1 MPKTTHG
8 MAAYQGEIAALVS
21 SLAIAITPYF
31 FIHGYSQKCS
41 PYILNFWKG
50 LISILLF
57 IVLLI
62 ATQQQLFPED
72 SFRTY
77 ALLIASGFFGIGLGD
92 TFYFQAFET
101 LGPRWAVLLETIT
114 PSFTGIISYI
124 YYSTTLTVL
133 QWIGMIITG
142 LGIYLVAHVSDQQ
155 NIEQEQLEIN
165 QKQQDLPIQQI
176 IQKDQQADLYKT
188 RLDEDMQTQD
198 QIVFHNENSSKINI
212 IANEILVKDK
222 TCQIEL
228 INQRNKYSKEF
239 LLGILKGLGFAFC
252 QAFGMVFA
260 HDAAVSGKF
269 TPLETTFLRVLTGQ
283 LYVTLIMVF
292 TCDRLHWPSKN
303 TEESLYYL
311 AGIASCSILGIWA
324 QQTSLKF
331 IRPEVAQTII
341 ATSPLFSLFIG
352 CLRED
357 KIHIKDILGSLI
369 SIIGVSMVIW
379 L

>member
-1 MPKTTHG
+1 MPKISHG
-8 MAAYQGEIAALVS
+8 IAAYQGEIAALVS
-21 SLAIAITPYF
+21 SFAIAITPYF

-41 PYILNFWKG
+41 PYVLNFWKG
-50 LISILLF
+50 LISIILF
-57 IVLLI
+57 IVLLV
-62 ATQQQLFPED
+62 ATQQQMFPED

-114 PSFTGIISYI
+114 PSFTGIISYV
-124 YYSTTLTVL
+124 YFSTTLTVL

-142 LGIYLVAHVSDQQ
+142 LGIYLVAHISEQQ
-155 NIEQEQLEIN
+155 NIEQQELEIK
-165 QKQQDLPIQQI
+165 QKQQDLSDQQI
-176 IQKDQQADLYKT
+176 TQKDQQVDQYKT
-188 RLDEDMQTQD
+188 RLDEELQTQD
-198 QIVFHNENSSKINI
+198 QIVFKHQNLSKTNI
-212 IANEILVKDK
+212 IADEKLLQDK

-228 INQRNKYSKEF
+228 INTGNKYSKEF

-260 HDAAVSGKF
+260 HDAAISGKF

-283 LYVTLIMVF
+283 LYVTLIMIF

-303 TEESLYYL
+303 SEESLYYL
-311 AGIASCSILGIWA
+311 GGIASCSILGIWA

-357 KIHIKDILGSLI
+357 TIHKKDILGSLI

>member
-8 MAAYQGEIAALVS
+8 IAAYQGEIAALMS
-21 SLAIAITPYF
+21 SIAISVTPYF

-50 LISILLF
+50 LISIILF
-57 IVLLI
+57 IVLLL

-72 SFRTY
+72 TYRTY
-77 ALLIASGFFGIGLGD
+77 VLLIASGFFGIGLGD

-101 LGPRWAVLLETIT
+101 LGPRWAVLLETVT
-114 PSFTGIISYI
+114 PSFTGIISYL
-124 YYSTTLTVL
+124 YFSTTLTVL

-142 LGIYLVAHVSDQQ
+142 LGIYLVAHITEEQ
-155 NIEQEQLEIN
+155 NIEQQQLEII
-165 QKQQDLPIQQI
+165 QKQQDLPNQQI
-176 IQKDQQADLYKT
+176 KQLDHKVDLYKT
-188 RLDEDMQTQD
+188 RLDEEIQTQD
-198 QIVFHNENSSKINI
+198 QIILQHENSSKNNI
-212 IANEILVKDK
+212 MVNEILYQDK
-222 TCQIEL
+222 NCQVEL
-228 INQRNKYSKEF
+228 ISTGSKYSKEF
-239 LLGILKGLGFAFC
+239 LLGILKGLGFALC
-252 QAFGMVFA
+252 QSFGMVFA

-269 TPLETTFLRVLTGQ
+269 TPLETTFLRVITGQ
-283 LYVTLIMVF
+283 LYVTLVIIF
-292 TCDRLHWPSKN
+292 TCDRIHWPSKN
-303 TEESLYYL
+303 AEESLYYL

-352 CLRED
+352 CLRDD
-357 KIHIKDILGSLI
+357 KIHKKDILGSLI
-369 SIIGVSMVIW
+369 SIAGVSMVIW